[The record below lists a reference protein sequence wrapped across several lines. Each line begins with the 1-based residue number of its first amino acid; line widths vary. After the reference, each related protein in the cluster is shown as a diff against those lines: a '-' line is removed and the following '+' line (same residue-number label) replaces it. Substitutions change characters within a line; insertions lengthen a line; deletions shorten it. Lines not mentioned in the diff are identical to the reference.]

1 MDAYLNFP
9 EQLCFNWQG
18 LTTSFLLRSK
28 HDLSGLHG
36 EVFNESW
43 FCKHFREA
51 QCGQKHIA

>member
-28 HDLSGLHG
+28 HYLSGLHG
-36 EVFNESW
+36 EVFNENW
-43 FCKHFREA
+43 FCKHFRKA
-51 QCGQKHIA
+51 QCG